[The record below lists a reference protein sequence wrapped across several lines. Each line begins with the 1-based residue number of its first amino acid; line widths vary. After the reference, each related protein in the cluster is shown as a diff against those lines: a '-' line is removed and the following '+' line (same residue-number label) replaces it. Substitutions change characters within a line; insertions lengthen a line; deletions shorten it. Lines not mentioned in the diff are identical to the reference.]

1 MRQLHPIRKS
11 ILTAGVFL
19 LLLLSVHGQNADID
33 LLRKINPNPP
43 TSGIW
48 KGVSKTAK
56 PLSIGIPVA
65 MFVVHLATKN
75 ENLKWKS
82 AEAVAALGSTIIST
96 QLVKIAFDRQRPY
109 QKYPGI
115 YPYEHEDG
123 KSLPS
128 GHASIAFSTAT
139 TLALEY
145 KKWYIVVPA
154 YAWATS
160 VGYSRLYLGMHY
172 PTDVLVSAALGA
184 GSAWLTHVIAKKLL
198 RKYNYK

>member
-1 MRQLHPIRKS
+1 M
-11 ILTAGVFL
+11 AGVFL
-19 LLLLSVHGQNADID
+19 LTILSLYGQNIDID

-48 KGVSKTAK
+48 KGVTKTAK
-56 PLSIGIPVA
+56 PLSIGIPA
-65 MFVVHLATKN
+65 TMFVIHLLKKDDD
-75 ENLKWKS
+75 LKWKS
-82 AEAVAALGSTIIST
+82 AEALAALGNTIIST

-109 QKYPGI
+109 QKYAEI
-115 YPYEHEDG
+115 YPYEYEDG

-139 TLALEY
+139 TLAIEY

-154 YAWATS
+154 YAWAAS
-160 VGYSRLYLGMHY
+160 VAYSRLYLGMHY
-172 PTDVLVSAALGA
+172 PSDILASAALGA

-198 RKYNYK
+198 KKYNYK